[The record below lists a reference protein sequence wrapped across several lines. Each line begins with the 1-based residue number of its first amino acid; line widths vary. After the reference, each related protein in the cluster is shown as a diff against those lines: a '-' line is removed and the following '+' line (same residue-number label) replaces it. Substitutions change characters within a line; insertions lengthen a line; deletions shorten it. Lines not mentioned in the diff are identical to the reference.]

1 MKTLLITILFMLS
14 LGLTAQPFIGLGM
27 SKTRIENQMHGA
39 EGWRLIHKNPSQL
52 VYSDGVT
59 TFTYE
64 FMKDSP
70 CGLNRTCVRCIVD
83 FTTSDA
89 LNQYVES
96 KLSESRFKANPDNL
110 NMILKTDMFNDTIF
124 VVATGKRLIFSQQ

>member
-14 LGLTAQPFIGLGM
+14 VGLTAQPFIGLGM
-27 SKTRIENQMHGA
+27 SKARIENHMHGA
-39 EGWRLIHKNPSQL
+39 DGWRLIHKNPSQL

-64 FMKDSP
+64 FLKDSP
-70 CGLNRTCVRCIVD
+70 CGLNRTCVRCIID
-83 FTTSDA
+83 FTTPQA
-89 LNQYVES
+89 LNQYVAG
-96 KLSESRFKANPDNL
+96 KLADNRLKVNPDNL
-110 NMILKTDMFNDTIF
+110 NMILITDLFNDTIF